1 MHTPAQG
8 RSRARTRGHPNTH
21 IPSIESDGQMDTSK
35 KRLAVNS
42 AQVEAQLKVIKDH
55 MPETYK
61 AITEKAG
68 QIGRAAFGFVR
79 HGVAGQANKFYAV
92 ERGRV
97 VGTPFDLPGVADEVA
112 RVIVQFGCTF
122 LIMWAPEAQQQ
133 LTEKQETANGP
144 H

>member
-1 MHTPAQG
+1 M
-8 RSRARTRGHPNTH
+8 S
-21 IPSIESDGQMDTSK
+21 
-35 KRLAVNS
+35 S
-42 AQVEAQLKVIKDH
+42 AQVEAQLKLIRDH

-61 AITEKAG
+61 AIAEKAG
-68 QIGRAAFGFVR
+68 LIGRDAYRYVR

-122 LIMWAPEAQQQ
+122 LIMWAPEAQQPASGEAGHG
-133 LTEKQETANGP
+133 T